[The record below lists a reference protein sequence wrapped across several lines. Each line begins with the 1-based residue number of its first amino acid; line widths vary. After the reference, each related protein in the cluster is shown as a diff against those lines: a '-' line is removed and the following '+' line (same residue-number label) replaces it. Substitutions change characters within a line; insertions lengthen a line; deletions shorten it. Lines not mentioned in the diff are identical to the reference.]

1 MPELVDGGIC
11 GKISMKTRID
21 ASKQHW
27 DRYILQL
34 KCYEWAHE
42 ITANGCN
49 TCKIY
54 NENKPLKEKSYGA

>member
-1 MPELVDGGIC
+1 
-11 GKISMKTRID
+11 MKTRID